1 MTSLIGKQL
10 GDYTLVSVLATG
22 GMARIY
28 EGVDRKLG
36 RQAAVKVLEMGRSD
50 APDADQLP
58 VRFQR
63 EARAVAQLEHDNII
77 TIYQYGEQDGLYF
90 IAMRLIR
97 GRDLAQELARLRRN
111 GLRMDV
117 QRALRIL
124 EQVAAALD
132 CAHQASIVHRDVKPS
147 NVLLDANDRATLT
160 DFGLVMHPNFDST
173 LGTAFGTP
181 RYIAPEQAVSSVDA
195 VPQSDIY
202 SLGVILYE
210 VLTGQTPFD
219 GSSPMEIALSQINDP
234 PPPPRTINLA
244 IPPAAEQAILKA
256 LEKDPTRRQA
266 SAGELIGSVKRAY
279 DPDGGSQTALAV
291 RTTVLPPTPPSPTPI
306 FKPEPKRP
314 PILRIALTLV
324 LILIAGAIIWVA
336 SHASSPAQAST
347 PTPSGSAAALAST
360 AQIAAAAATQ
370 APAPPANILLS
381 YDDSVFTLVN
391 VSGTPL
397 DVSELQFARDSITF
411 AGSSIPRR
419 MLPGNA
425 CYRIQLERVQEALPT
440 PCKQLTSAAVQPTTQ
455 RFFWRSDTG
464 SASTFE
470 VRYSGSL
477 IVTCATVTRGAAAT
491 CSAALPSAASESSV
505 PGDS

>member
-28 EGVDRKLG
+28 EGVDHKLG

-58 VRFQR
+58 IRFQR

-132 CAHQASIVHRDVKPS
+132 CAHAAKIIHRDVKPS

-181 RYIAPEQAVSSVDA
+181 RYIAPEQAVSSIDA

-234 PPPPRTINLA
+234 PPPPRTLNLA

-256 LEKDPTRRQA
+256 LEKDPTKRQA

-291 RTTVLPPTPPSPTPI
+291 RTTLLPQTPTPPSPTPI

-314 PILRIALTLV
+314 PILRIALTV
-324 LILIAGAIIWVA
+324 ILILIAGGIIWIA
-336 SHASSPAQAST
+336 SHYGSSSEIAP
-347 PTPSGSAAALAST
+347 PTSSGSSAGVAST
-360 AQIAAAAATQ
+360 AQIIAAVTQ

-381 YDDSVFTLVN
+381 YDDSVFTLIN
-391 VSGTPL
+391 VGSALL
-397 DVSELQFARDSITF
+397 DVSGLQFTRDSITF
-411 AGSSIPRR
+411 AGSSIPRGTI
-419 MLPGNA
+419 PGNA
-425 CYRIQLERVQEALPT
+425 CFRIELVRAQEALPN
-440 PCKQLTSAAVQPTTQ
+440 PCKQLTSATVRPDIQ
-455 RFFWRSDTG
+455 RFFWRSDVSG
-464 SASTFE
+464 SFE
-470 VRYSGSL
+470 VRYNGTL
-477 IVTCATVTRGAAAT
+477 ITTCATVTRGASAT
-491 CSAALPSAASESSV
+491 CSAALTSAE
-505 PGDS
+505 